1 LFFSFSDALLDEMK
15 KAASNVPEDKIEE
28 AVKVAKVTIAVVLVL
43 VIVLD
48 FVIRFLV
55 IDSLYH
61 RYQDERR
68 PNQIV

>member
-1 LFFSFSDALLDEMK
+1 MK
-15 KAASNVPEDKIEE
+15 KTATNVPEDKIEE
-28 AVKVAKVTIAVVLVL
+28 AVKVAKVTIAVMLVL
-43 VIVLD
+43 AILID

-61 RYQDERR
+61 RYQNERK